1 MTGSGEVSPFALL
14 RRTPRLAGYTR
25 LMTRHRV
32 AVRPALA
39 VAAGLA
45 TLLAGFLF

>member
-1 MTGSGEVSPFALL
+1 MTRAKVLSPLRAL

-25 LMTRHRV
+25 LMTRHRA

-39 VAAGLA
+39 IAAGLA
-45 TLLAGFLF
+45 TLFSAYLL